1 MNHIQRQVRF
11 AQRRMNIQT
20 FAAWLPWS
28 LAATWFVGLI
38 AIALPKLVDLGSRDY
53 VANSTTWVGIWLGG
67 GTFLAVVVAGAASFI
82 RRATSFQSAV
92 EIDRRAGLDERT
104 ATAISLGNSNDLKG
118 PAEEIVIED
127 ANRRLDGIDLSKLFN
142 VRFARTSP
150 LSLLI
155 LLSGL
160 LIGWAV
166 PNAKTSETPVLDPT
180 EVVNREQL
188 EETSED
194 LKEKLLE
201 QLKIAEE
208 AGLEEAAELFKAL
221 EKQASELDSD
231 REMSK
236 KEALVKLND
245 LKDQLESRAKELGD
259 AKQMQQTFAKLDD
272 IKEGPADKL
281 VQAMKDGNFEKANEQ
296 LSELAEQLGD
306 EALSPEQK
314 QAMKEQLEELAE
326 KLSEMANQQ
335 QQQEE
340 ALEQRIAE
348 AQRQGDLEKA
358 AELQEQLEQMQKQQG
373 NSSQQLQDLAQ
384 MLQNAS
390 ESLNSELGDPQNMQ
404 QAQQGLQD
412 LAQSLEGLQKQMDE
426 LESLEGVLSQVGEC
440 KGQLSSQPGSQSGS
454 QPGGQGQ
461 SQGQGL
467 AQSGQ
472 GKGQGQGSGQG
483 EGDGLGEGQGYGE
496 RPENA
501 TETGTFES
509 KVDGT
514 PQQGE
519 VVISGKINGPNKNG
533 VSRAEIQQSIQSA
546 RQSDVDPVGEQQLP
560 RSKRDQVKEYF
571 EKFRKRGN

>member
-1 MNHIQRQVRF
+1 
-11 AQRRMNIQT
+11 MNIQT

-53 VANSTTWVGIWLGG
+53 VANSTTWMGIWLGG

-118 PAEEIVIED
+118 PAEQIVIED

-188 EETSED
+188 EETSKD

-472 GKGQGQGSGQG
+472 GKGQGQGSGHG

>member
-1 MNHIQRQVRF
+1 
-11 AQRRMNIQT
+11 MNIQT

-53 VANSTTWVGIWLGG
+53 VANSTTWMGIWLGG

-118 PAEEIVIED
+118 PAEQIVIED

-188 EETSED
+188 EETSKD

-454 QPGGQGQ
+454 QPAGQGQ

-467 AQSGQ
+467 VQSGQ

>member
-53 VANSTTWVGIWLGG
+53 VANSTTWMGIWLGG

-118 PAEEIVIED
+118 PAEQIVIED

-160 LIGWAV
+160 LIGWVV
-166 PNAKTSETPVLDPT
+166 PNAKNSETPVLDPT

-404 QAQQGLQD
+404 QAQQGLQE

-472 GKGQGQGSGQG
+472 GKGQG
-483 EGDGLGEGQGYGE
+483 EG
-496 RPENA
+496 
-501 TETGTFES
+501 
-509 KVDGT
+509 
-514 PQQGE
+514 
-519 VVISGKINGPNKNG
+519 VISGKINGPNKNG

>member
-53 VANSTTWVGIWLGG
+53 VANSTTWMGIWLGG
-67 GTFLAVVVAGAASFI
+67 GTVLAVVLAGAASFI
-82 RRATSFQSAV
+82 RRASSFQSAM

-118 PAEEIVIED
+118 PAEQIVIED

-440 KGQLSSQPGSQSGS
+440 KGELSGQPGSQSGS
-454 QPGGQGQ
+454 KTGGQGQ

-483 EGDGLGEGQGYGE
+483 EGDGLGEGQGFGE

>member
-38 AIALPKLVDLGSRDY
+38 AIALPKLVDLGSHDY
-53 VANSTTWVGIWLGG
+53 VANSTTWMGIWLGG

-82 RRATSFQSAV
+82 RRASSFQSAV

-104 ATAISLGNSNDLKG
+104 ATAISLEKSNDLKG
-118 PAEEIVIED
+118 PAGQIVIED

-296 LSELAEQLGD
+296 LSELADQLGD

-314 QAMKEQLEELAE
+314 QALKEQLEELAE

-404 QAQQGLQD
+404 QAQQGLQE

-440 KGQLSSQPGSQSGS
+440 KGELSGQPGSQSGS
-454 QPGGQGQ
+454 KTGGQGQ

-483 EGDGLGEGQGYGE
+483 EGDGLGEGQGFGE

>member
-53 VANSTTWVGIWLGG
+53 VANSTTWMGIWLGG

-118 PAEEIVIED
+118 PAEQIVIED

-188 EETSED
+188 EETSKD

>member
-1 MNHIQRQVRF
+1 
-11 AQRRMNIQT
+11 
-20 FAAWLPWS
+20 WLPWS

-53 VANSTTWVGIWLGG
+53 VANSTTWMGIWLGG
-67 GTFLAVVVAGAASFI
+67 GTVLAVVLAGAASFI
-82 RRATSFQSAV
+82 RRASSFQSAM

-104 ATAISLGNSNDLKG
+104 ATAISLEKSNDLKG
-118 PAEEIVIED
+118 PAGQIVIED

-404 QAQQGLQD
+404 QAQQGLQE

-440 KGQLSSQPGSQSGS
+440 KGELSGQPGSQSGS
-454 QPGGQGQ
+454 KTGGQGQ

-483 EGDGLGEGQGYGE
+483 EGDGLGEGQGFGE

>member
-53 VANSTTWVGIWLGG
+53 VANSTTWMGIWLGG

-82 RRATSFQSAV
+82 RRASSFQSAM

-118 PAEEIVIED
+118 PAEQIVIED

-160 LIGWAV
+160 LIGWVV

-296 LSELAEQLGD
+296 LSELADQLGD

-314 QAMKEQLEELAE
+314 QALKEQLEELAE

-404 QAQQGLQD
+404 QAQQGLQE

-440 KGQLSSQPGSQSGS
+440 KGELSGQPGSQSGS
-454 QPGGQGQ
+454 KTGGQGQ

-483 EGDGLGEGQGYGE
+483 EGDGLGEGQGFGE

>member
-1 MNHIQRQVRF
+1 
-11 AQRRMNIQT
+11 MNIQT

-53 VANSTTWVGIWLGG
+53 VANSTTWMGIWLGG

-118 PAEEIVIED
+118 PAEQIVIED

-296 LSELAEQLGD
+296 LSELADQLGD

-519 VVISGKINGPNKNG
+519 VVISGKIIGPNKNG

>member
-53 VANSTTWVGIWLGG
+53 VANSTTWMGIWLGG

-118 PAEEIVIED
+118 PAEQIVIED

-160 LIGWAV
+160 LLGWAV

-188 EETSED
+188 EETSKD

>member
-38 AIALPKLVDLGSRDY
+38 AIALPKLVDLGSHDY
-53 VANSTTWVGIWLGG
+53 VANSTTWMGIWLGG
-67 GTFLAVVVAGAASFI
+67 GTVLAVVLAGAASFI
-82 RRATSFQSAV
+82 RRASSFQSAM

-104 ATAISLGNSNDLKG
+104 ATAISLEKSNDLKG
-118 PAEEIVIED
+118 PAGQIVIED

-160 LIGWAV
+160 LIGWVV

-245 LKDQLESRAKELGD
+245 LQDQLESRVKELGD

-483 EGDGLGEGQGYGE
+483 EGDGLGEGQGFGE

>member
-53 VANSTTWVGIWLGG
+53 VANSTTWMGIWLGG

-118 PAEEIVIED
+118 PAEQIVIED

-440 KGQLSSQPGSQSGS
+440 KGQLSSQTGSQSGS

>member
-53 VANSTTWVGIWLGG
+53 VANSTTWMGIWLGG

-118 PAEEIVIED
+118 PAEQIVIED

-160 LIGWAV
+160 LIGWVV

-296 LSELAEQLGD
+296 LSELADQLGD

-314 QAMKEQLEELAE
+314 QALKEQLEELAE

-404 QAQQGLQD
+404 QAQQGLQE

-440 KGQLSSQPGSQSGS
+440 KGELSGQPGSQSGS
-454 QPGGQGQ
+454 KTGGQGQ

-483 EGDGLGEGQGYGE
+483 EGDGLGEGQGFGE

>member
-1 MNHIQRQVRF
+1 
-11 AQRRMNIQT
+11 MNIQT

-53 VANSTTWVGIWLGG
+53 VANSTTWMGIWLGG

>member
-38 AIALPKLVDLGSRDY
+38 AIALPKLVDLGSHDY
-53 VANSTTWVGIWLGG
+53 VANSTTWMGIWLGG
-67 GTFLAVVVAGAASFI
+67 GTVLAVVLAGAASFI
-82 RRATSFQSAV
+82 RRASSFQSAM

-104 ATAISLGNSNDLKG
+104 ATAISLEKSNDLKG
-118 PAEEIVIED
+118 PAGQIVIED

-231 REMSK
+231 RKMSK

-296 LSELAEQLGD
+296 LSELADQLGD

-404 QAQQGLQD
+404 QAQQGLQE

-440 KGQLSSQPGSQSGS
+440 KGELSGQPGSQSGS
-454 QPGGQGQ
+454 KTGGQGQ

-483 EGDGLGEGQGYGE
+483 EGDGLGEGQGFGE

>member
-1 MNHIQRQVRF
+1 
-11 AQRRMNIQT
+11 MNIQT

-53 VANSTTWVGIWLGG
+53 VANSTTWMGIWLGG

-118 PAEEIVIED
+118 PAEQIVIED

-188 EETSED
+188 EETSKD

-472 GKGQGQGSGQG
+472 GAGQGQGSGQG

>member
-53 VANSTTWVGIWLGG
+53 VANSTTWMGIWLGG

-118 PAEEIVIED
+118 PAEQIVIED

-160 LIGWAV
+160 LIGWVV

>member
-1 MNHIQRQVRF
+1 
-11 AQRRMNIQT
+11 
-20 FAAWLPWS
+20 
-28 LAATWFVGLI
+28 
-38 AIALPKLVDLGSRDY
+38 
-53 VANSTTWVGIWLGG
+53 
-67 GTFLAVVVAGAASFI
+67 
-82 RRATSFQSAV
+82 
-92 EIDRRAGLDERT
+92 
-104 ATAISLGNSNDLKG
+104 
-118 PAEEIVIED
+118 
-127 ANRRLDGIDLSKLFN
+127 
-142 VRFARTSP
+142 
-150 LSLLI
+150 
-155 LLSGL
+155 
-160 LIGWAV
+160 V

-259 AKQMQQTFAKLDD
+259 VKQMQQTFAKLDD

-314 QAMKEQLEELAE
+314 QALKEQLEELAE

-404 QAQQGLQD
+404 QAQQGLQE

-440 KGQLSSQPGSQSGS
+440 KGELSGQPGSQSGS
-454 QPGGQGQ
+454 KTGGQGQ
-461 SQGQGL
+461 SQGQGQGL

-483 EGDGLGEGQGYGE
+483 EGDGLGEGQGFGE